1 MEGVKEPSQRMKI
14 RAKMVAKDYIDSGL
28 DGTKTGMKYYKV
40 KSPKVA
46 SAIMTENLNK
56 PVFQKAII
64 QVLEERGLKD
74 EIICDTQLRNIQQSK
89 NYSASNE
96 AIKLY
101 HQLKGNLIE
110 RKEVKSLNITL
121 SEEQLNDKIKQ
132 LKEEIDGI

>member
-1 MEGVKEPSQRMKI
+1 MGMKEPSERMKI
-14 RAKMVAKDYIDSGL
+14 RAKMIATDYIDSGL
-28 DGTKTGMKYYKV
+28 DGTKTGMKHYKA
-40 KSPKVA
+40 KSPKIA

-74 EIICDTQLRNIQQSK
+74 DIISDIQLRNIKQEK

-110 RKEVKSLNITL
+110 RKETKNLNITMT
-121 SEEQLNDKIKQ
+121 EEQLDQAIKNAKDQ
-132 LKEEIDGI
+132 LEGI

>member
-1 MEGVKEPSQRMKI
+1 
-14 RAKMVAKDYIDSGL
+14 
-28 DGTKTGMKYYKV
+28 
-40 KSPKVA
+40 
-46 SAIMTENLNK
+46 MTENLNK

-74 EIICDTQLRNIQQSK
+74 DIISDIQLRNIKQEK

-110 RKEVKSLNITL
+110 RKETKNLNITMT
-121 SEEQLNDKIKQ
+121 EEQLDQAIKNAKDQ
-132 LKEEIDGI
+132 LEGI

>member
-1 MEGVKEPSQRMKI
+1 MEGVKRLKKIDI
-14 RAKMVAKDYIDSGL
+14 RAKQFANKYIDNNL
-28 DGTKTGMKYYKV
+28 NGTKTANELYNCKNDD
-40 KSPKVA
+40 VA
-46 SAIMTENLNK
+46 HSIAVENLQK
-56 PVFQKAII
+56 LPIQKAIV
-64 QVLEERGLKD
+64 QVLEERGLND
-74 EIICDTQLRNIQQSK
+74 VIVSDTQLRNIQQSK

-121 SEEQLNDKIKQ
+121 SEQELDAKINQ

>member
-1 MEGVKEPSQRMKI
+1 MEGVKRLKKIDI
-14 RAKMVAKDYIDSGL
+14 RAKQFAKKYIDNNL
-28 DGTKTGMKYYKV
+28 DGTKTANEIYNCKNDNTAH
-40 KSPKVA
+40 SIA
-46 SAIMTENLNK
+46 TENLQK
-56 PVFQKAII
+56 PAFQKAII

-110 RKEVKSLNITL
+110 RKETKNLNITL
-121 SEEQLNDKIKQ
+121 TEEQLNEKINQ

>member
-1 MEGVKEPSQRMKI
+1 MKEPSERMKI
-14 RAKMVAKDYIDSGL
+14 RAKMIATDYIDSGL
-28 DGTKTGMKYYKV
+28 DGTKTGMKHYKA
-40 KSPKVA
+40 KSPKIA

-64 QVLEERGLKD
+64 QVLEERGLND
-74 EIICDTQLRNIQQSK
+74 VIVSDTQLRNIQQSK

-110 RKEVKSLNITL
+110 RKETKNLNVTMT
-121 SEEQLNDKIKQ
+121 EDQLNDKIKQ
-132 LKEEIDGI
+132 LKEEIEAI